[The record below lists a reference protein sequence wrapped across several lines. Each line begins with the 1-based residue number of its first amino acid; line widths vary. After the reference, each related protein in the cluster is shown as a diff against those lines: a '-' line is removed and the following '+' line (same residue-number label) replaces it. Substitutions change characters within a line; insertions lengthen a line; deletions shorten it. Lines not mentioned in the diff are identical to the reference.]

1 MQFDILVHAFFFC
14 YVGGGGGLVI
24 IAKWKIWIDAE
35 IKNQIKGSY
44 KLK

>member
-1 MQFDILVHAFFFC
+1 MQFDILVHAFYC

-24 IAKWKIWIDAE
+24 TGIAMQNEKYE
-35 IKNQIKGSY
+35 LNQIKGSY